1 MFKKYLIVSLVLMSA
16 TSLCLAAETKTCAV
30 GGVDVQF
37 TKLTEGKTRLNV
49 GIAYGTWEVGKI
61 NLEWDG
67 SSEVGLSGKA
77 CEITPITIDDK
88 LIINNTTN
96 SKDKSFLEGS
106 EDSLLIGGL
115 NSILSP
121 GQNTLGFKMQDIGDN
136 HVGISEAWVFNKPSA
151 CIKGGE
157 SIAVVPGSQN
167 LSCCSGLKLCPPAP
181 GVVGIRGT
189 CRKECTGYGFVYPL
203 GKEEYCIGDQIDIKI
218 NIEIGGEYSMDLEK
232 ERGATHPISTHTLR
246 PGLNVIPWKV
256 GDVRSKIFLEGY
268 GKLLVRDGRNI
279 SYETDYFRIKDCK
292 NGVESGLCGPAN
304 GQKLSSR
311 PTTGLCKL
319 GTPGDIRDP
328 NANNPDWMWPCKGI
342 NGGTTV
348 YCRADKI
355 ENPVNACGSA
365 AETST
370 HIIPSQKLCSDGSS
384 PKVYSGGVEGPKWP
398 SGIISGD
405 WYWWCGNT
413 MCHASDPYKDY
424 KGPFASTM
432 MESYTGDPTMP
443 DTASVWLQYFC
454 SWGMPSKDQKIYENY
469 DLVSCKQSGV
479 GTYGGCD
486 WCVMSRFDIRLKPS
500 NEKVIACN
508 SKIADSSYKKSI
520 SQKGDVL
527 PLTEAVFTWDG
538 KTEVSLTGNE
548 TGTADFDVDDYI
560 LVKNKT
566 NGKTIKLGPNSQ
578 FGTWTGKGRIDSILV
593 SGKNKLEMQ
602 AVDYWDY
609 NVGINTDLYLSCNIS
624 EGPRCGSANGK
635 EYSSA
640 PKDGLCEEGNATQV
654 KQDGNYWVW
663 SCRAVN
669 NQSEFGCKAKKVDT
683 VAKCGSSN
691 RGSFPSAPTTG
702 LCSSG
707 TASVM
712 YGTGPWIWLCQ
723 GTGTKDIDVCF
734 AFKDTK
740 QDGVCGSSHE
750 NAFYTKPIT

>member
-37 TKLTEGKTRLNV
+37 IKLTEGKTRVNV
-49 GIAYGTWEVGKI
+49 GTTYGTWEVGKI
-61 NLEWDG
+61 DLEWDG
-67 SSEVGLSGKA
+67 SSEVGVSGKA
-77 CEITPITIDDK
+77 CEITPINIDDK

-96 SKDKSFLEGS
+96 SKEKSFLEGNES
-106 EDSLLIGGL
+106 SLLIGGL
-115 NSILSP
+115 DSILSP
-121 GQNTLGFKMQDIGDN
+121 GKNSLVFKMKDIGDN
-136 HVGISEAWVFNKPSA
+136 HVSMSEAWVFNKPSD
-151 CIKGGE
+151 CIKEGG

-167 LSCCSGLKLCPPAP
+167 LNCCSGLKLCPPAQ
-181 GVVGIRGT
+181 GVLGIRGT

-218 NIEIGGEYSMDLEK
+218 NIEMGGEYSMDLDK

-328 NANNPDWMWPCKGI
+328 NANNSDWMWPCKGI

-348 YCRADKI
+348 YCRADRI
-355 ENPVNACGSA
+355 ENPVGVCGSA

-370 HIIPSQKLCSDGSS
+370 HIIPSQKLCSDGSN

-432 MESYTGDPTMP
+432 MESYTGNPTMP

-469 DLVSCKQSGV
+469 DLVSCKQNGV
-479 GTYGGCD
+479 GT
-486 WCVMSRFDIRLKPS
+486 
-500 NEKVIACN
+500 E
-508 SKIADSSYKKSI
+508 
-520 SQKGDVL
+520 
-527 PLTEAVFTWDG
+527 
-538 KTEVSLTGNE
+538 
-548 TGTADFDVDDYI
+548 
-560 LVKNKT
+560 
-566 NGKTIKLGPNSQ
+566 
-578 FGTWTGKGRIDSILV
+578 
-593 SGKNKLEMQ
+593 
-602 AVDYWDY
+602 
-609 NVGINTDLYLSCNIS
+609 
-624 EGPRCGSANGK
+624 
-635 EYSSA
+635 
-640 PKDGLCEEGNATQV
+640 
-654 KQDGNYWVW
+654 
-663 SCRAVN
+663 
-669 NQSEFGCKAKKVDT
+669 
-683 VAKCGSSN
+683 
-691 RGSFPSAPTTG
+691 
-702 LCSSG
+702 
-707 TASVM
+707 
-712 YGTGPWIWLCQ
+712 
-723 GTGTKDIDVCF
+723 
-734 AFKDTK
+734 
-740 QDGVCGSSHE
+740 
-750 NAFYTKPIT
+750 